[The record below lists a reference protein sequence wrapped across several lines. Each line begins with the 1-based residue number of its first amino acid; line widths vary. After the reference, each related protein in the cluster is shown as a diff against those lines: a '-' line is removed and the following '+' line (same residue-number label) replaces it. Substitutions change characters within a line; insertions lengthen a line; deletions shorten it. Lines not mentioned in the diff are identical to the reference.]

1 MKLIE
6 KIQEV
11 LGILNFSNI
20 LTSKSS
26 LLGLPSF
33 LRPESPP
40 TTPPG
45 PEEPFGGVGEC
56 AQSHGEGAGFT
67 EFRAFGNH
75 EKMSGKGDRDGDRSC
90 LEPRDWKGYLGWLVI
105 RHRGDSGSGCMIFL
119 PGESGFHLAQNPE
132 KSGFGDTHH
141 SKLRGGWR
149 WMGEPL
155 LGNWGSLQCNYDLFD
170 FLEHPRSHLILV
182 VMDGEGNMVVTFGFQ
197 VRYTM

>member
-1 MKLIE
+1 MAFTQWVPELSGSYVKSMYYVPSSSFTPQKMEWKTLIISFEHGMTMKLIE

-90 LEPRDWKGYLGWLVI
+90 LEPRD
-105 RHRGDSGSGCMIFL
+105 
-119 PGESGFHLAQNPE
+119 
-132 KSGFGDTHH
+132 
-141 SKLRGGWR
+141 
-149 WMGEPL
+149 
-155 LGNWGSLQCNYDLFD
+155 
-170 FLEHPRSHLILV
+170 
-182 VMDGEGNMVVTFGFQ
+182 
-197 VRYTM
+197 